1 MKFYKMGHEAP
12 EWPRS
17 NLGSFELGAPDPI
30 LFPTKLCKKNYGVD
44 YPGYLLMHKYMK
56 KAHLYWISTK
66 IL

>member
-30 LFPTKLCKKNYGVD
+30 ATKKQNSAHCS
-44 YPGYLLMHKYMK
+44 MMK
-56 KAHLYWISTK
+56 A
-66 IL
+66 